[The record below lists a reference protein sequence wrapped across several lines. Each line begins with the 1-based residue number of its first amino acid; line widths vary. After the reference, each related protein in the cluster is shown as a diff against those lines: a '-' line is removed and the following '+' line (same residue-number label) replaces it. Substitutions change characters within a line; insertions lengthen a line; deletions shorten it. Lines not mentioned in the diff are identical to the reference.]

1 MGNSSKKISVP
12 QLREAPA
19 RGERL
24 VMVTAYD
31 YPQARCADAAGV
43 DMVLVGDSLAMVVLG
58 HADTLSVTMD
68 EMLHHVK
75 AVRRGL
81 QRALLIADM
90 PFGSFHLGPEQAVAN
105 ALRFVKE
112 GGASAVKIEGARID
126 ILEALVAAEIPVQA
140 HLGLTPQSIHKFGG
154 FKVQGRGAEARAA
167 LLAAAA
173 AVEAA
178 GAFSLVLECI
188 PTELAREVT
197 ELVEIPTIGI
207 GAGQFCDG
215 QVLVYHDLLGIEERI
230 APRFVRRYAEQG
242 KGAREAIAA
251 FAADVRSGSFPAPEE
266 SFEDPG
272 FPSTAVAAPLERL
285 YGG

>member
-12 QLREAPA
+12 QLRDAPA

-31 YPQARCADAAGV
+31 YPQARSADAAGV

-90 PFGSFHLGPEQAVAN
+90 PYGSFHLGPEQAVAN

-126 ILEALVAAEIPVQA
+126 VIEALVAAEVPVQA

-167 LLAAAA
+167 LLEAAR

-178 GAFSLVLECI
+178 GAFSVVLECI
-188 PTELAREVT
+188 PTELGREVT

-207 GAGQFCDG
+207 GAGQYCDG
-215 QVLVYHDLLGIEERI
+215 QVLVYHDVLGIEDRM
-230 APRFVRRYAEQG
+230 APKFVRRYADV
-242 KGAREAIAA
+242 KSVSVAAIA
-251 FAADVRSGSFPAPEE
+251 DYSREVRERTFPGPDE
-266 SFEDPG
+266 SYHLSHE
-272 FPSTAVAAPLERL
+272 VAEALHL
-285 YGG
+285 YGAGDK